1 MVVPFLLA
9 PMAELSH
16 RPLRELIEGF
26 GGCDEY
32 FTEMISS
39 GALISGGQFE
49 AFYLDTAPCPQR
61 VVFQLLGSDADQL
74 TRAAAFLDGL
84 PCAGIDLNMGC
95 SAPAI
100 IRQGAGVRWMA
111 DIDRAGKLVRLVRA
125 RTRCRLSVKLRIGM
139 EDNFDYLLGFCR
151 RLADEGVERITLHP
165 RTAREK
171 FKRSARWDYVAHLR
185 EGLPIPVAGNGD
197 IADAGELAG
206 RSGVGICDAVMV
218 GRAAVRMPWIFAEAR
233 AIEGRA
239 GSGSEKAGAAGSG
252 AAASGDTGFAPGT
265 VDIEETGLRFLELL
279 TRYQPREFHLSRARR
294 FFGYFCGNIKWAHY
308 LKTALN
314 REQTLAGIE
323 RVWRAYFAEH
333 PEETR
338 AGPLRPGGNSRTV

>member
-1 MVVPFLLA
+1 MTVPFLLA

-16 RPLRELIEGF
+16 RPLRELVEGF

-39 GALISGGQFE
+39 GALIGGGQFE
-49 AFYLDTAPCPQR
+49 AFYLDTAPCPER

-74 TRAAAFLDGL
+74 AQAVAFLDRL
-84 PCAGIDLNMGC
+84 LCAGIDLNMGC

-100 IRQGAGVRWMA
+100 TRQGAGVRWMA
-111 DIDRAGKLVRLVRA
+111 DIDRAGELIRLVRA
-125 RTRCRLSVKLRIGM
+125 RTSRRLSVKLRIGV
-139 EDNFDYLLGFCR
+139 EDNCDYRLDFCR
-151 RLADEGVERITLHP
+151 RLSDEGVERITLHP

-171 FKRSARWDYVAHLR
+171 FRRGARWDYVARLR
-185 EGLPIPVAGNGD
+185 EGIAIPVAGNGD
-197 IADAGELAG
+197 IVRAGELAVRAG
-206 RSGVGICDAVMV
+206 QGICDAVMV

-233 AIEGRA
+233 VIEGRT
-239 GSGSEKAGAAGSG
+239 GNGPEKAGNAGSG
-252 AAASGDTGFAPGT
+252 AASSGSTGPAPGT
-265 VDIEETGLRFLELL
+265 VNLVETGLRFLELL
-279 TRYQPREFHLSRARR
+279 ARHQPPEFHIGRARR
-294 FFGYFCGNIKWAHY
+294 FFGYFCDNLKWAHY

-333 PEETR
+333 PEEIR
-338 AGPLRPGGNSRTV
+338 AGK